1 MMSIDSLNIEKLGRY
16 LELNIEGFKGLISA
30 EKFSGGQS
38 NPTYLLNATSGNYV
52 LRSKPPGELL
62 KSAHAVD
69 REYRVIQSLANTDVP
84 VAHALHLCE
93 DEEISGSMFYVMSYE
108 EGRIFWDP
116 ALSELKK
123 EQRQDYHDELIR
135 ILAAI
140 HDVDVETAGLSDYG
154 RPGNYFERQISRWTK
169 QYQATETSSLENM
182 NTLIEWLP
190 SNLPA
195 DDGQI
200 SLIHGDF
207 HFDNVIFDKTESSA
221 LAVLDWELSTLG
233 HPLSDLA
240 YYCMCL
246 RLPAEGDVKGL
257 AGKDRIALGLPEEEV
272 VVKQYCE
279 LRNIPAIDNWPF
291 YLAFSYFRM
300 ASILQG
306 VYKRGIDGNASNKK
320 ALELGKLVEPLAKS
334 AVELIR

>member
-207 HFDNVIFDKTESSA
+207 RFDNVIFDKTESSA

-306 VYKRGIDGNASNKK
+306 VYKRGIDGNASNKN

>member
-154 RPGNYFERQISRWTK
+154 RSGNYFERQISRWTK

-207 HFDNVIFDKTESSA
+207 RFDNVIFDKTESSA

-306 VYKRGIDGNASNKK
+306 VYKRGIDGNASNKN

>member
-207 HFDNVIFDKTESSA
+207 RFDNVIFDKTESSA

>member
-1 MMSIDSLNIEKLGRY
+1 MSIEALEINELGLY
-16 LELNIEGFKGLISA
+16 LESEIADFKGLVSA

-38 NPTYLLNATSGNYV
+38 NPTYLLNAASGQYV

-69 REYRVIQSLANTDVP
+69 REYRVIQALANTDVP
-84 VAHALHLCE
+84 VARALHLCE
-93 DEEISGSMFYVMSYE
+93 DERVSGSMFYVMSYE

-116 ALSELKK
+116 ALLELEK
-123 EQRQDYHDELIR
+123 EQRQGYHQELLR

-140 HDVDVETAGLSDYG
+140 HNVDTESVGLSDYG
-154 RPGNYFERQISRWTK
+154 RSGNYFERQISRWTK

-182 NTLIEWLP
+182 NTLIDWLP
-190 SNLPA
+190 ANLPA
-195 DDGQI
+195 DDGQV
-200 SLIHGDF
+200 SLIHGDYR
-207 HFDNVIFDKTESSA
+207 FDNVIFHKTSSSA

-240 YYCMCL
+240 YLCMCL

-257 AGKDRIALGLPEEEV
+257 AGKDRKALGVPEEETIIAN
-272 VVKQYCE
+272 YCD
-279 LRNIPAIDNWPF
+279 LRDIPVIDNWPF
-291 YLAFSYFRM
+291 YLAFSFFRM